1 MVVPAAERGRKN
13 NNKKSPRCMKLPVNC
28 KGVLSFI
35 KQYRVS
41 FLVTKQLSVASCEKA
56 SQGQEARFVKK
67 CHNVPLHSLS
77 RDKSM

>member
-1 MVVPAAERGRKN
+1 
-13 NNKKSPRCMKLPVNC
+13 MKLLVNC
-28 KGVLSFI
+28 KGVLSII
-35 KQYRVS
+35 KQHRVS